1 MYFAIFAG
9 STILLVSKT
18 IETAKVDKFHYLS
31 QLVELVQMVRL
42 ASIVAEDKMHKQL
55 DRLNCT
61 NVSV

>member
-18 IETAKVDKFHYLS
+18 METAKVDKCHYLS

-42 ASIVAEDKMHKQL
+42 ASIVAEDKTHNQL
-55 DRLNCT
+55 DRLNYT
-61 NVSV
+61 NASV